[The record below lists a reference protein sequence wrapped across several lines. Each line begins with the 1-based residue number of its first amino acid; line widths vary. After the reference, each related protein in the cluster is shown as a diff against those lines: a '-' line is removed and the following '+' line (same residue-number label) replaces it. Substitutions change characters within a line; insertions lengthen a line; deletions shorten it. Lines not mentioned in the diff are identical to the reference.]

1 MFLIVLFLYQIVI
14 NVFEYNIMV
23 FMYEIL
29 IGEKYILLKIEDE
42 KERKKEMVILQEIRE
57 EEFELD

>member
-1 MFLIVLFLYQIVI
+1 MFL
-14 NVFEYNIMV
+14 NNIMV

-42 KERKKEMVILQEIRE
+42 KERKKEMVIL
-57 EEFELD
+57 